1 MKRVLLVVR
10 PFGSYA
16 VGDLISEAKEMRRVL
31 TGAHAHDVIRVV
43 APMATTDK
51 REET

>member
-10 PFGSYA
+10 PFGPYA
-16 VGDLISEAKEMRRVL
+16 IGDLISEARDIRRVL
-31 TGAHAHDVIRVV
+31 TGAHAHDVIRVA
-43 APMATTDK
+43 APMAATDK

>member
-10 PFGSYA
+10 PFGPYA
-16 VGDLISEAKEMRRVL
+16 IGDLVSEPREVRKIL
-31 TGAHAHDVIRVV
+31 TGAHAHDVVRVV
-43 APMATTDK
+43 APMAATDK